1 MNGDLLGRM
10 LTGAAR
16 MGLAGWQAQQQGQ
29 QPGLQR
35 PLAQGLNRPS
45 KLGQPMAT
53 QAPAATNRAPDIRRA
68 LGRPSRTPP
77 PGGSGGAPPNMG
89 PYSPFMRRLQGR

>member
-35 PLAQGLNRPS
+35 PLAQGPS
-45 KLGQPMAT
+45 RLGQPMAT

-77 PGGSGGAPPNMG
+77 AGGSGGAPPNWG
-89 PYSPFMRRLQGR
+89 PSSRFWRSLQPNIGP